1 MKVYI
6 GPYRDWIGP
15 YQIADMIFFWV
26 DRDRFYIDDEPAIY
40 KRWDYRAARRLGDWL
55 ADTWVND
62 LCNWIHKKK
71 DRKVKVKLDH
81 YDTWS
86 MDNTLAYIILPMLKQ
101 LRDTKHGS
109 PHVDAEDL
117 PDHLRLTKRETKV
130 HENGHWDK
138 KLKASEDEQKAA
150 SEKFHAGWD
159 WVLDE
164 MIFAFESQFND
175 WEDQFT
181 KGNLEVLWQKVDLK
195 GNPIDDPEPLR
206 KRDRD
211 ENGDEKYLF
220 QMVKGPNDTYEID
233 WVGRK
238 AYGDR
243 IANGYRL
250 FGKYYQ
256 ALWD

>member
-1 MKVYI
+1 
-6 GPYRDWIGP
+6 
-15 YQIADMIFFWV
+15 MIFFWV
-26 DRDRFYIDDEPAIY
+26 DRSRIYDDESAIY
-40 KRWDYRAARRLGDWL
+40 KRWDYKLHDRFGDWL
-55 ADTWVND
+55 AETWVND

-71 DRKVKVKLDH
+71 DRKVRVKLDP

-101 LRDTKHGS
+101 LRDKKHGS
-109 PHVDAEDL
+109 PHVDADDL
-117 PDHLRLTKRETKV
+117 PAHLRLSKRETKV
-130 HENGHWDK
+130 NENGHWDK
-138 KLKASEDEQKAA
+138 KLKASEAEQKAA
-150 SEKFHAGWD
+150 DEKFHGGWD
-159 WVLDE
+159 WVLGE

-175 WEDQFT
+175 WEDQFA
-181 KGNLEVLWQKVDLK
+181 KGEHDILWQKVDVK
-195 GNPIDDPEPLR
+195 GNPISDPEPMR

-211 ENGDEKYLF
+211 EDGNANFLY
-220 QMVKGPNDTYEID
+220 QMTKGPKDTYEID